1 MIGWVAT
8 SFVIAD
14 DRNIEDSVLEC
25 GEDPVYAAFRWN
37 TCKSM
42 LGIALLIFRSVQ
54 LLPTVD
60 ERSNRLVKGTMHFR
74 AREIIKV
81 PQ

>member
-14 DRNIEDSVLEC
+14 DRNIEDSELEC

-42 LGIALLIFRSVQ
+42 LGIALLISLARKCIVPLTS
-54 LLPTVD
+54 LLDLSSTVGK
-60 ERSNRLVKGTMHFR
+60 S
-74 AREIIKV
+74 
-81 PQ
+81 